1 MGLGEEVRD
10 RMESQASQGV
20 PGENGVGTTKD
31 EQEPW
36 REGSQWERRRGAW
49 QGHLPLPPSLFKEY
63 FEKLIELCILSCNL
77 KKELQHSIYSC
88 MGAVTAVS
96 RWVWL
101 FCDPVD
107 SNPLGSSVHGI
118 LQARILE

>member
-36 REGSQWERRRGAW
+36 REGSQWEGRRGAW
-49 QGHLPLPPSLFKEY
+49 QGRLTLPPSLFKEY
-63 FEKLIELCILSCNL
+63 FEKLIEQCILSCNL
-77 KKELQHSIYSC
+77 KNYST
-88 MGAVTAVS
+88 VFTAV
-96 RWVWL
+96 WVL
-101 FCDPVD
+101 LQLLVVEFD
-107 SNPLGSSVHGI
+107 SFVTLWTVAH
-118 LQARILE
+118 